1 VCEHSNL
8 AEKVSPE
15 EAVAVG
21 TAAAWVA
28 AYTAGI
34 EHMDQLV
41 AEATAAP
48 GETG

>member
-1 VCEHSNL
+1 MHEDSNS
-8 AEKVSPE
+8 AEEVSPE

-28 AYTAGI
+28 AHTAGI

-41 AEATAAP
+41 AEATAAS
-48 GETG
+48 GETS